1 MGGPNG
7 NTRRINGSKS
17 TRRARGRGVRGCTTG
32 HGSVHLL
39 ADGAASADDQKRNVK
54 PGRSR
59 DEEDGSADGSEDSS
73 EESSEDGAGEEG
85 STGEEASSR
94 RGGGGPRISH
104 LAPAPCHEAAHPAM
118 YSGRNRV

>member
-17 TRRARGRGVRGCTTG
+17 TRRARGRGARGCTTG

-59 DEEDGSADGSEDSS
+59 DEEDGLADSSEDSS
-73 EESSEDGAGEEG
+73 EDGTGEEG
-85 STGEEASSR
+85 STDEKASSR
-94 RGGGGPRISH
+94 WGGGGPRISH